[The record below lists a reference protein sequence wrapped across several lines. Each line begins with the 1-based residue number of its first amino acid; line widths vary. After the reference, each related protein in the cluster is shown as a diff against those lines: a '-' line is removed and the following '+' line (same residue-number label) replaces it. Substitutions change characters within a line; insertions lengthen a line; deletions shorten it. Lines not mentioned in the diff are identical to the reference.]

1 MRVVKQ
7 ISSLEKVRSTSNME
21 YFEIDKKT
29 LLRGERFSYQIAA
42 RCDMYSGENHSM
54 FGKIEIDSPLKPYI
68 KVFYVDHA
76 VMDYPITDVEATL
89 ETNYITKEPGLM
101 PDILVPTE
109 ERDNLWH
116 IRSNASSIWVELNV
130 PEDMEPGR
138 YDITI
143 KLRKMDDHAN
153 FLDGYSFMKKMTVE
167 IIEEKISS
175 QKLIYTRWFYVDC
188 ISDYHNVEV
197 YSEEHWN
204 LIEEYIKAAVDGGVN
219 MILVPVHTPPLD
231 TSFGHIRPCVQLVDI
246 KKDGEK
252 YSFDFNKFHRFVE
265 ICKRCGVQYFEI
277 AHMFSQWGA
286 KYAPNI
292 MVEVDGKKEYLFGWN
307 VESDSKIYSDF
318 LEQYISAI
326 HKALVSEG
334 IEKNTYFHI
343 SDEPSVDNMETY
355 KKASEIIRPLIG
367 ESKSFDALSSYEFYE
382 KGLLECPVTC
392 IDHIHEFLDKC
403 IENQWVYY
411 CCVPQSIYSN
421 SFMAMP
427 SSRTRIL
434 GFLLYKYD
442 IKGFLHWGFNFYN
455 GRRSQ
460 YHIDPYVTTSAFGTY
475 PSGDPFIVYPSKN
488 GVHSSI
494 RAKVTYEAISD
505 MNLCLTLEKYI
516 GRDAVIELIDSC
528 ADEALRFDVYPVGAD
543 YIETLHNKMK
553 EMLKEQIKQ

>member
-307 VESDSKIYSDF
+307 VESDSKIYSDCR
-318 LEQYISAI
+318 EQ
-326 HKALVSEG
+326 
-334 IEKNTYFHI
+334 
-343 SDEPSVDNMETY
+343 
-355 KKASEIIRPLIG
+355 
-367 ESKSFDALSSYEFYE
+367 
-382 KGLLECPVTC
+382 
-392 IDHIHEFLDKC
+392 
-403 IENQWVYY
+403 
-411 CCVPQSIYSN
+411 
-421 SFMAMP
+421 
-427 SSRTRIL
+427 
-434 GFLLYKYD
+434 
-442 IKGFLHWGFNFYN
+442 
-455 GRRSQ
+455 
-460 YHIDPYVTTSAFGTY
+460 
-475 PSGDPFIVYPSKN
+475 
-488 GVHSSI
+488 
-494 RAKVTYEAISD
+494 
-505 MNLCLTLEKYI
+505 
-516 GRDAVIELIDSC
+516 
-528 ADEALRFDVYPVGAD
+528 
-543 YIETLHNKMK
+543 
-553 EMLKEQIKQ
+553 